1 MRTIL
6 FTLLAVLSG
15 QVLAD
20 GQVSPLPPPL
30 VDTALTRAPGRQVA
44 VFAGGCF
51 WGVQAVFQHVRGVV
65 SATSGY
71 AGGAADTARYSR
83 VSTGRT
89 GHAESVEV
97 VYDPSRISYGQLLQ
111 VFFADAHNPT
121 ELNRQGPD
129 MGTQYRSWIYAVRPE
144 QKKIAEAYIE
154 QLSKLQ
160 IYADKIVTQV
170 STLPAFYP
178 AEAYHQNFAARHPDN
193 PYIVINDLPKIDNL
207 KKDFPAL
214 FVPGK
219 DSLQMEKR

>member
-6 FTLLAVLSG
+6 FMLLAVLSG

-30 VDTALTRAPGRQVA
+30 VDMALTRAPGRQVA

-129 MGTQYRSWIYAVRPE
+129 MGTQYRSWIFAVHPE

-193 PYIVINDLPKIDNL
+193 PYIVINDLPKIDSL
-207 KKDFPAL
+207 KRDYPAL

-219 DSLQMEKR
+219 DSLHMEKR